1 MGSCGGSIGFFRS
14 WIWWVQEQDLVSS
27 LLDTDGFCKLQI
39 LFGWVAMGFLN
50 RCSLRFGRLFDHFS
64 VYCFGSVVSGKLDL
78 ELISLKFG

>member
-1 MGSCGGSIGFFRS
+1 MDFANFRYC
-14 WIWWVQEQDLVSS
+14 V
-27 LLDTDGFCKLQI
+27 DG
-39 LFGWVAMGFLN
+39 VAIGFLN